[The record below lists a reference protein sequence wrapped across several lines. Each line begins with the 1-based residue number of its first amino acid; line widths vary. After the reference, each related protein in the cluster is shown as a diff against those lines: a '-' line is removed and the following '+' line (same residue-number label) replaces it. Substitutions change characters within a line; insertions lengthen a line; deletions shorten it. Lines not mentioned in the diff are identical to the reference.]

1 MHPCVAG
8 DKCCESGGNTLVFV
22 IYDGIN
28 NSVFSSQVLQ
38 PLLKRAKKNQHQKIY
53 LISFERTLLS
63 EQKIARLIPHRENI
77 IFVQFWRLPFMGRL
91 SLRLSTVQLRT
102 FLRRLSCY
110 SMIARGPLAG
120 WVSMRAIS
128 PASCASYTVQAR
140 GLLAQEYEMSHPTG
154 YNYIKG
160 FFCWIRKKQ
169 MEIVEHAAFSPK
181 PELSLAKFRIEAVT
195 TALKEYLVE
204 AYGVNAS
211 HVVLAV
217 DDMPPRV
224 VEYQRLVW
232 REEIRNQLHI
242 SPQAHVYCYSGAVK
256 PWQCPGAVVDYFKS
270 ELARQRNNSFLLV
283 LTQDAAAFA
292 KVIQEK
298 QLDQKYYTIMTIPH
312 DEMYKYLSACD
323 TGIVFREKHI
333 VSWIS
338 RPVKAM
344 EYKSAGLTIAHNNTS
359 AWLIEQEKEENVVAV
374 LGTGYVGLVVGS
386 CIAKFGTPVICVDI
400 DERKIEFLKN
410 GISPIYEPGV
420 EELIMSP
427 LITFTTDIVA
437 AIKKARI
444 IFVAVP
450 TPAQA
455 DGNADISVVKDV
467 AKLIAKNSNDYKIV
481 CLKSTVPIGT
491 HSVVAS
497 IIQDYKKGDHT
508 IDIVSTPEFLREGTA
523 VYDYLYPDRA
533 IIGTKSERA
542 YEAVRQLH
550 LRMGCRPEK
559 IIWTDNPAAET
570 IKYVAN
576 SFLALKI
583 SFINEIANFC
593 DRISVDA
600 LAVAYGVGLDKRI
613 GTQFLKPGPG
623 YGGSCFPKDVQAL
636 LSMAQEAGSPLKIME
651 EAVRINELQRHQVV
665 YKIKN
670 LVGEDLQGKVIAI
683 LGLAF
688 KANTDDVR
696 KSPAIDIIELLRK
709 QGAIIRAYDPQA
721 MFNLRKKLSDITYC
735 LNAYDAAQGAHIA
748 VVLTEWAEFATMDV
762 VKLYSV
768 MKEPCVLDA
777 RNIVPL
783 QRLKTSGFRVDTIGR
798 SAIAQEMDMTFVPAS
813 ADRRKRLAKP
823 APVSHSMV
831 AEQYKN
837 I

>member
-8 DKCCESGGNTLVFV
+8 EKCCENGGNTLVFV
-22 IYDGIN
+22 VYDGIN
-28 NSVFSSQVLQ
+28 NSVFASQVLQ

-53 LISFERTLLS
+53 LVSFERTLLN
-63 EQKIARLIPHRENI
+63 EQKIARLVPHRENI
-77 IFVQFWRLPFMGRL
+77 IFIQFWRFPFLGKMG
-91 SLRLSTVQLRT
+91 LRLSVMQLRS
-102 FLRRLSCY
+102 FLRRLPCY
-110 SMIARGPLAG
+110 SLIARGPLAG
-120 WVSMRAIS
+120 WVSMRAVS

-140 GLLAQEYEMSHPTG
+140 GLLAQEYELAHPTG
-154 YNYIKG
+154 RNLVKAL
-160 FFCWIRKKQ
+160 FCWIRKKQ
-169 MEIVEHAAFSPK
+169 MAAVEYAAFCPK
-181 PELSLAKFRIEAVT
+181 PELLLAKFRIEAVT
-195 TALKEYLVE
+195 PALKEYLVKE
-204 AYGVNAS
+204 YAVNPS

-217 DDMPPRV
+217 DDMPARI

-232 REEIRNQLHI
+232 REEIRNQLHLG
-242 SPQAHVYCYSGAVK
+242 PQTHVYCYSGAVK
-256 PWQCPGAVVDYFKS
+256 PWQCPDGVVDYFKN
-270 ELARQRNNSFLLV
+270 ELAHNKNSFLLV
-283 LTQDAAAFA
+283 LTQDVEAFSRVL
-292 KVIQEK
+292 KEK
-298 QLDQKYYTIMTIPH
+298 QLDPKYYALMTIPH
-312 DEMYKYLSACD
+312 DEMSKYLSACD

-344 EYKSAGLTIAHNNTS
+344 EYKSAGLKIAHNHTS
-359 AWLIEQEKEENVVAV
+359 AWLIDVEKEENTVAV

-386 CIAKFGTPVICVDI
+386 CVAKFGTPVICADI

-420 EELIMSP
+420 EDLIMSP
-427 LITFTTDIVA
+427 LLTFTTDLVS

-455 DGNADISVVKDV
+455 DGNADVSVVKEV
-467 AKLIAKNSNDYKIV
+467 AKLIAKHSNDYKIV

-491 HSVVAS
+491 HAVVAS

-523 VYDYLYPDRA
+523 VYDYLYPDRV

-542 YEAVRQLH
+542 YEAVRQLY
-550 LRMGCRPEK
+550 LRMGCRSEK

-593 DRISVDA
+593 DRISVDV

-651 EAVRINELQRHQVV
+651 QAVQINELQRYQVV

-670 LVGEDLQGKVIAI
+670 LVGENLRGKVIAI

-696 KSPAIDIIELLRK
+696 KSPAIDIIGLLLK
-709 QGAIIRAYDPQA
+709 EGALIRAYDPQA
-721 MFNLRKKLSDITYC
+721 MFNLRKELPDITYC

-748 VVLTEWAEFATMDV
+748 VVLTEWAEFATLDLA
-762 VKLYSV
+762 KLHPL
-768 MKEPCVLDA
+768 MKQPCVLDT

-783 QRLKTSGFRVDTIGR
+783 QRLKASGFRVDTVGR
-798 SAIAQEMDMTFVPAS
+798 SAIAQDQDMTFIPAS
-813 ADRRKRLAKP
+813 ADRKKRLSKP
-823 APVSHSMV
+823 AFTAHTVV
-831 AEQYKN
+831 AEQFK
-837 I
+837 